1 MKTFFRLLPVPLVP
15 RLFHDPLLQSLQL
28 PEDKRVDAVQGLCFA
43 LPAPHLSCLRF
54 LMHLLAYVADHSPDN
69 RMNAR
74 NLSVVLT
81 PSLIR
86 LKTGSK
92 LMNQEELRALP
103 LQTALVEYLIE
114 HAHLIG
120 AMTLKMHEQSLRL
133 AETTLLEEKAKRDR
147 RGRSAKERVRVARA
161 VLGLVA
167 DLHFRP
173 NSCSSVSDRQLMSSS
188 CTSLASL
195 DQCPCVYFP
204 SPTHYSDQETDG
216 RMYEDSPDPPTARPA
231 AWNFWPT
238 ITTQKGAP
246 YTKQLRSLNIVS
258 EMWFPTEDKS
268 FEKIRQMD
276 RHSDGRHQMSGH
288 ESDGIYEESVTDL
301 QQQLEMM
308 HVGISNS
315 LPQVPVDSHGHQTPQ
330 NAVSEASAKGKL
342 VTFRNFPSE
351 YFSISMPEQGLGNM
365 QYVPAQTGS
374 SNETMLS
381 EAETRSASQS
391 TQDTL
396 PYRAN
401 ESLGSVSVC
410 SERVVQQNYN
420 PNRTASNEST
430 TLYTRQGGQGDY
442 ACSKSSSSSSSWNS
456 FRSVAQEPYNPS
468 RIESSDSVFSGYSAQ
483 CVAGY
488 AADAKGSHS
497 DQRQKVS
504 TSNNALTADSGSD
517 DEGFD
522 YRGSSCS
529 STEAGSKDI
538 NVLNTVDGNVR
549 TATVDL
555 DQHAPA

>member
-1 MKTFFRLLPVPLVP
+1 MRQDSGEGGGFDESPRTGSLAGQMKKEWSSA
-15 RLFHDPLLQSLQL
+15 HSLQQSSKG
-28 PEDKRVDAVQGLCFA
+28 PKSSQRNSRTERHRNRTDSVGERRSNSQYSI
-43 LPAPHLSCLRF
+43 PAF
-54 LMHLLAYVADHSPDN
+54 
-69 RMNAR
+69 
-74 NLSVVLT
+74 
-81 PSLIR
+81 
-86 LKTGSK
+86 
-92 LMNQEELRALP
+92 
-103 LQTALVEYLIE
+103 
-114 HAHLIG
+114 
-120 AMTLKMHEQSLRL
+120 
-133 AETTLLEEKAKRDR
+133 EK
-147 RGRSAKERVRVARA
+147 SA
-161 VLGLVA
+161 
-167 DLHFRP
+167 
-173 NSCSSVSDRQLMSSS
+173 
-188 CTSLASL
+188 
-195 DQCPCVYFP
+195 

-216 RMYEDSPDPPTARPA
+216 RMVNE
-231 AWNFWPT
+231 
-238 ITTQKGAP
+238 TQSHMVHSQQPVIHNG
-246 YTKQLRSLNIVS
+246 R
-258 EMWFPTEDKS
+258 M
-268 FEKIRQMD
+268 
-276 RHSDGRHQMSGH
+276 HSDGRLQMSGH
-288 ESDGIYEESVTDL
+288 ESDGIYEKSVTDL

-308 HVGISNS
+308 HVGVSNS
-315 LPQVPVDSHGHQTPQ
+315 LPQVPVDSHGRHVHQTPQ